1 MEQKGINLL
10 NYFLI
15 KKIAYLFSSRLR
27 MQKLISAEWITPDI
41 FILISFIQRILVK

>member
-15 KKIAYLFSSRLR
+15 EKIAYLFSSRLR
-27 MQKLISAEWITPDI
+27 MQKFISAEWIIPDI